1 MRVGDLVLDDF
12 YEEYLVVLSEPR
24 ISSDCDCLRF
34 GVMSGDI
41 YYVVDV
47 MRPCG
52 EKTIVTVDDLE
63 VISESR

>member
-1 MRVGDLVLDDF
+1 MKVGDLVMDDF
-12 YEEYLVVLSEPR
+12 YEEHLIVLSEPR
-24 ISSDCDCLRF
+24 ISLDCEGAIL

-63 VISESR
+63 VINESR

>member
-1 MRVGDLVLDDF
+1 MKVGDLVMDDF
-12 YEEYLVVLSEPR
+12 YEEHLIVLSEPR
-24 ISSDCDCLRF
+24 ISSDCDCISL

-47 MRPCG
+47 LRPCG

-63 VISESR
+63 VINESR